1 MYNRRASQNR
11 IQEASRDIDQLLVA
25 LSSAHISSSPTLT
38 DNQEDDVEELVDP
51 CEDVVEEIPI
61 AVRRRQSSFPDPSQ
75 ILRRR
80 QGEATVT
87 VGGPAAT
94 QNSLETS
101 IIDLCDETILTTNDE
116 TVFFNVSQEG
126 LNVEGEATPT
136 VGGQAATQNPLET
149 SIIDLC
155 NETTLTTNDDETVF
169 LDVSQE
175 EQKENQNLEAL
186 VPVPEETIMV
196 DDDEDEDEDED
207 ESRQPQEVVDMF
219 DAEVRANNTS
229 GVPGADTTIE
239 LSESEEEVDKNEEA
253 GSLNT
258 TLNILTISC
267 PVCLAGFR
275 EIQADG
281 GRLCS
286 TICGH
291 IFCKSC
297 LDGCGASGYFKCP
310 SCRKTLSSRDYHPI
324 FLS

>member
-1 MYNRRASQNR
+1 MYNRRSSQNH
-11 IQEASRDIDQLLVA
+11 IQEASTDIDQLLVA
-25 LSSAHISSSPTLT
+25 LSSANISSSPTLT

-87 VGGPAAT
+87 VGGPAVT

-101 IIDLCDETILTTNDE
+101 IIDLCDETILTTDDE
-116 TVFFNVSQEG
+116 MVFFDVSQEG
-126 LNVEGEATPT
+126 LNAEGEATPTT

-155 NETTLTTNDDETVF
+155 DETTLTTNDETVF

-175 EQKENQNLEAL
+175 EQEANQNSEAL

-196 DDDEDEDEDED
+196 DDDEDEDEDE
-207 ESRQPQEVVDMF
+207 SRQPQEVLDMF

-258 TLNILTISC
+258 TLNILTIRC

-281 GRLCS
+281 NLLNFDKLKVEKQ
-286 TICGH
+286 IYY
-291 IFCKSC
+291 I
-297 LDGCGASGYFKCP
+297 
-310 SCRKTLSSRDYHPI
+310 I
-324 FLS
+324 

>member
-75 ILRRR
+75 ILRRP

-126 LNVEGEATPT
+126 LNAEGEATPS

-155 NETTLTTNDDETVF
+155 DETTLTTNDETVF

-175 EQKENQNLEAL
+175 EQEANQNLEAL

-281 GRLCS
+281 NLLNFDRL
-286 TICGH
+286 
-291 IFCKSC
+291 KVE
-297 LDGCGASGYFKCP
+297 KNVV
-310 SCRKTLSSRDYHPI
+310 
-324 FLS
+324 